1 MPVTREDQHIEWK
14 ESWRDEYLRWLCGFA
29 NAEGGVLVIGRN
41 DRGEA
46 VGVKNTD
53 RLLEEL
59 PNKIRDV
66 LGIVAGVR
74 LVQEGGKDLV
84 EVHVEAYPSP
94 ISYKGEYH
102 LRSGSTKQELKG
114 AALDRFLLRKQGR
127 SWDAVPVPH
136 VAVGGLS
143 GEAIARFRKLA
154 ARSQRLDAATLQE
167 PDAALVEK
175 LNLLEGQYL
184 KRAAILLFHATP
196 QRWFIGASVKLGYFR
211 SDTDLVYHDQIE
223 GDLFTQ
229 AHKTVELLLGKYLKA
244 VISYE
249 GLQRVETWPVPE
261 AALRE
266 ALLNALIHRDYA
278 VGAPIQIRV
287 HDDLLRIWNP
297 GELPEH
303 WSLERLLQ
311 AHPSRPF
318 NPTIANAFFR
328 AGEIEAWGRGI
339 QRIFDACRQAGT
351 PPPQLEYTE
360 GDWSM
365 AFPFSPAYLVALR
378 GDTAQVP
385 HEVTGEVTGEVE
397 RLILALDGSMKRAQ
411 IQQALGLKHEDHFR
425 DAYLQ
430 PALAAGLIAMTVPD
444 KPRSSRQQYRLTQR
458 GQILRADLLAKRPA

>member
-1 MPVTREDQHIEWK
+1 MPTAREHQHIEWK

-46 VGVKNTD
+46 VGVRNAP

-66 LGIVAGVR
+66 LGIVADVR
-74 LVQEGGKDLV
+74 LLQEDGKELV
-84 EVHVEAYPSP
+84 EIHVEAYPSP

-102 LRSGSTKQELKG
+102 VRSGSTKQELKG
-114 AALDRFLLRKQGR
+114 AALDRFLLGRQGR

-136 VAVGGLS
+136 VAAGDLS
-143 GEAIARFRKLA
+143 NEAMAQFRKLA
-154 ARSQRLDAATLQE
+154 ARSQRLDAETLQE
-167 PDAALVEK
+167 SDAELVEK
-175 LNLLEGQYL
+175 LNLFEGPYL
-184 KRAAILLFHATP
+184 KRAALLLFHATP
-196 QRWFIGASVKLGYFR
+196 QRWFIGASVKIGHFR

-229 AHKTVELLLGKYLKA
+229 AQRTIELLQSKYLKA

-249 GLQRVETWPVPE
+249 GLQRVETLPVPE

-278 VGAPIQIRV
+278 SGAPIQIRV
-287 HDDLLRIWNP
+287 QDDRLRIWNP

-303 WSLERLLQ
+303 WSVERLLQ

-318 NPTIANAFFR
+318 NPHIANTFFR

-339 QRIFDACRQAGT
+339 QKIRDACAAAGT
-351 PPPQLEYTE
+351 PLPRIEQSGNDWFLEFSFGAGYLERLLGAQTPEVAPQVT
-360 GDWSM
+360 
-365 AFPFSPAYLVALR
+365 P
-378 GDTAQVP
+378 
-385 HEVTGEVTGEVE
+385 EVTPQFQLV
-397 RLILALDGSMKRAQ
+397 LALQGAMSREELQ
-411 IQQALGLKHEDHFR
+411 RGLGLKDAKHFR
-425 DAYLQ
+425 SRHLQ
-430 PALAAGLIAMTVPD
+430 PAIAAGWVAMTLPD
-444 KPRSSRQQYRLTQR
+444 KPQSSLQRYRLTSAGETLKASLIGR
-458 GQILRADLLAKRPA
+458 KAS